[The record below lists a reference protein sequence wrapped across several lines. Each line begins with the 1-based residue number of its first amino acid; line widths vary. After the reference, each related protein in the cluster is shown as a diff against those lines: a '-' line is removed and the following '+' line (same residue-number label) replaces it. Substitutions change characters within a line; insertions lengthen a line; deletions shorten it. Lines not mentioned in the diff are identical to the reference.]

1 MAVKRGRTG
10 HQSKRYDTES
20 NETRKERKK
29 KKKEKKKEKKGADVF
44 ITCFQKHNHAFK
56 IQSPQRMIVGLFGKP
71 FTLTNKAAS
80 IPQVTVKEIP
90 KDKLNSHFANVS
102 HTIITNDKSIDDLT
116 FLKRFCKSTMSMYT
130 FY

>member
-29 KKKEKKKEKKGADVF
+29 KKKKKEKKEKKKKKGKGADVF

-56 IQSPQRMIVGLFGKP
+56 I
-71 FTLTNKAAS
+71 
-80 IPQVTVKEIP
+80 
-90 KDKLNSHFANVS
+90 
-102 HTIITNDKSIDDLT
+102 
-116 FLKRFCKSTMSMYT
+116 
-130 FY
+130 